1 MVNLD
6 KAMIV
11 DIEGDG
17 LLDEIT
23 KLHVLSCAYKD
34 SSGKWQVKSTNKKE
48 DVFRLL
54 EDENNVIV
62 GHNFISFD
70 VPALKIIFPDIQ
82 IRATIIDTLPLSYYL
97 YSELQKHGLEE
108 WGEFFGV
115 PKPHI
120 DPIEWKGPLPE
131 ETYEQFYNKM
141 RNRCEEDCKI
151 NTNLWLKMLAYLRE
165 IYDHNDEAVWNVIK
179 YLNFKAQCLHIQDV
193 NPILIDV
200 ELAKKN
206 LEYLEGIIE
215 EKSKEIEK
223 ILPKVPIYAKRTP
236 PKNPFKKDGS
246 LSVHGEKWFSLLQE
260 HGLPK
265 DYLGE
270 VQVITGYNEPN
281 PTSTSQIKDF
291 LFSKGWVPKIFKDGA
306 NGKVPQLRNDDKEL
320 CTSITKM
327 FKEYP
332 ELEALEGLSVAEH
345 RAGYLKNF
353 VSMPN
358 KDGYVSAWAHGFTR
372 TLRLKHVKPF
382 VNLPKP
388 NAEHGEL
395 VRACM
400 VAPKGYV
407 CIGADLSS
415 IEDKCK
421 QISIYPYD
429 PEYVMSM
436 NTKGWD
442 AHLALGLM
450 AGMFTQ
456 DEVDFYKWLKSRDK
470 ETVIGELPLS
480 FKDMTEED
488 WKEAFELLD
497 KRRAVAK
504 TTNYACLPKDNTEV
518 LTNKGWKFVDDIN
531 MDDKVMSLNNMTE
544 ELEFCGIKVLYD
556 LSKKEVISLKNKW
569 WEIECT
575 PEHKWVVDRRTGRG
589 RTRRVVREYKKTSEL
604 SAECSIINSAHFKSG
619 SLDMTED
626 EASIL
631 AWILSDGSH
640 QWAKKSN
647 KTSTSKGTKR
657 GIKCVISQSK
667 KKYYLELKDLLQ
679 RNGYYKSEY
688 TNSSGCEV
696 FYLRPDK
703 IRKLSKRFGFYG
715 MDKHEVDW
723 SKIILNMDYGCL
735 KSFFK
740 SFLLADGHTGKT
752 APKMTSIIYQNEGK
766 IKDAI
771 VLCGYLLGN
780 RVTENL
786 TWDSDKCYT
795 IRFSKLN
802 STTNQRTT
810 KSFSRITDVFC
821 LDTENSNFVIR
832 QNGNIT
838 ITGNCTYGA
847 GAAKISESCDIPLK
861 EAKKLH
867 KGYWDMNWSV
877 KKFAKDRIVKKVK
890 GHNWLQYGKKKGGL
904 KEVQETTWIWNE
916 FSKMWLFLKND
927 KDRFSACNQNFGVK
941 IFDVWGYFLIEKG
954 IKPIFQSHDEFLW
967 YCKEEDVERDLEIVR
982 QSVKRL
988 NNVFKPPV
996 PLEIDYKVGKNYA
1009 EVH

>member
-1 MVNLD
+1 MLDLD
-6 KAMIV
+6 KAKIV

-34 SSGKWQVKSTNKKE
+34 SSGKWQLKSTQKKE

-54 EDENNVIV
+54 ENENNIIV

-70 VPALKIIFPDIQ
+70 LPALRIIFPDIQ

-165 IYDHNDEAVWNVIK
+165 IYDHDDEAVWNVIK

-246 LSVHGEKWFSLLQE
+246 LSAHGEKWFSLLQE

-281 PTSTSQIKDF
+281 PTSPTQIKDF
-291 LFSKGWVPKIFKDGA
+291 LFSKGWIPKIFKDGA

-358 KDGYVSAWAHGFTR
+358 KEGYVSAWAHGFTR

-470 ETVIGELPLS
+470 ETVIGELPFS

-504 TTNYACLPKDNTEV
+504 TGTY
-518 LTNKGWKFVDDIN
+518 
-531 MDDKVMSLNNMTE
+531 SL
-544 ELEFCGIKVLYD
+544 
-556 LSKKEVISLKNKW
+556 
-569 WEIECT
+569 
-575 PEHKWVVDRRTGRG
+575 
-589 RTRRVVREYKKTSEL
+589 
-604 SAECSIINSAHFKSG
+604 
-619 SLDMTED
+619 
-626 EASIL
+626 
-631 AWILSDGSH
+631 
-640 QWAKKSN
+640 
-647 KTSTSKGTKR
+647 
-657 GIKCVISQSK
+657 
-667 KKYYLELKDLLQ
+667 
-679 RNGYYKSEY
+679 
-688 TNSSGCEV
+688 
-696 FYLRPDK
+696 
-703 IRKLSKRFGFYG
+703 
-715 MDKHEVDW
+715 
-723 SKIILNMDYGCL
+723 
-735 KSFFK
+735 
-740 SFLLADGHTGKT
+740 
-752 APKMTSIIYQNEGK
+752 
-766 IKDAI
+766 
-771 VLCGYLLGN
+771 
-780 RVTENL
+780 
-786 TWDSDKCYT
+786 
-795 IRFSKLN
+795 
-802 STTNQRTT
+802 
-810 KSFSRITDVFC
+810 
-821 LDTENSNFVIR
+821 
-832 QNGNIT
+832 
-838 ITGNCTYGA
+838 TYGA
-847 GAAKISESCDIPLK
+847 GAAKVAESADIPLK

-941 IFDVWGYFLIEKG
+941 VFDVWGYFLIEKG
-954 IKPIFQSHDEFLW
+954 IRPIFQSHDEFLW

-996 PLEIDYKVGKNYA
+996 PLEIDYKVGKNYS